1 MLGLLQLL
9 AVLVD
14 ALLYWRMYSGFLV
27 TLVVCLGVMA
37 LVPDGLAQWLLCTP
51 LAVAGIA
58 LSFVWQFRAS
68 KPSV

>member
-9 AVLVD
+9 AVLV
-14 ALLYWRMYSGFLV
+14 
-27 TLVVCLGVMA
+27 VMA
-37 LVPDGLAQWLLCTP
+37 LVPDDLAQWLFCTP